1 MFWEPIVGV
10 FALSVSLLIHDLTP
24 QEYRETGSLFASCVR
39 RDDSMWIIELT
50 DAECEAVLERAVV
63 ARLATCADSR
73 PYIVPISVKYERA
86 ASDRFL
92 YSFANLGQKVRW
104 MRSNPLVCVEVDELG
119 DRVHWTTVVITG
131 RFEELDPVQ
140 HREDAARAFAL
151 LHNRSEW
158 WLPAAA
164 RTPSTDLYRPIVYRI
179 RIESMNGRR
188 AARRPVT

>member
-140 HREDAARAFAL
+140 HVRTRRAPSRCCTTGASGGYRPPRERRRRIFIGLSCTGFAL
-151 LHNRSEW
+151 NR
-158 WLPAAA
+158 
-164 RTPSTDLYRPIVYRI
+164 
-179 RIESMNGRR
+179 
-188 AARRPVT
+188 